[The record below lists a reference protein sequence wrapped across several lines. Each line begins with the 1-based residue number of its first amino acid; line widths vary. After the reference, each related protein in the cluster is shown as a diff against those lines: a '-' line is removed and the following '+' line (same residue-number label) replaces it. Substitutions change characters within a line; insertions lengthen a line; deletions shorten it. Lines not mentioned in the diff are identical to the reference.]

1 MFRGLGFRVQ
11 GSRSKSLGFRASGF
25 SVFEPSVFRE
35 FKSSELGFETSGF
48 WVLLKGFN

>member
-1 MFRGLGFRVQ
+1 MFRGLGFRVS
-11 GSRSKSLGFRASGF
+11 GLRVYGLGHRGF
-25 SVFEPSVFRE
+25 PVFKPSVFRE